1 MPSNLRIEY
10 KALLN
15 TQTVIKVLSYR
26 LSRINI
32 TDRLSAISVTCTI
45 SQTVM
50 VQVRVVADNLSVMLI
65 LGNLSCEVVM
75 CNNMVG
81 IGTHAAHHALSHP
94 AQLRSCEHDMCVT
107 RSAQWS

>member
-26 LSRINI
+26 LSKINI
-32 TDRLSAISVTCTI
+32 TDRLSAIPVTCTI
-45 SQTVM
+45 SQTVI
-50 VQVRVVADNLSVMLI
+50 VQVRVVADNLSVTLI

-81 IGTHAAHHALSHP
+81 IGTAHP